1 MTGLEVEEVL
11 RFSLIEVDLVSH
23 LLYSDLV
30 LRSPYGEM
38 EGDIDPRSCCYNF
51 ALPT

>member
-11 RFSLIEVDLVSH
+11 RFSLIEVDLVPH
-23 LLYSDLV
+23 PLYSGLGW
-30 LRSPYGEM
+30 LYGEM